1 MKSIFLFFAVM
12 LTGFWLIKPGF
23 ARGNDNEPQRLS
35 FWGRVALSNP
45 LPDTAAVAGKSFTFT
60 IPTNTFANDD
70 PDALRYTAGR
80 TDGFSFPGWL
90 TYDASTATFSGFP
103 ANADHEVLE
112 IEVFAYNDAGNSTS
126 DTFQIVVQA
135 IPEVDLNGTDEGR
148 SYFDFMHE
156 DGPDS
161 IAITDPG
168 VFIRDNDGDE
178 LTKIIVSLSE
188 IELYDPTEEYLL
200 VTEEAIAAARA
211 AGLPDPKYNPVSGD
225 IIITG
230 AASLSEYA
238 AILKEL
244 RYVNI
249 SEDPKVGSRVIVFL
263 ATDEDGNESNT
274 IISDIFVSP
283 DNDPPT
289 LDLNGPEPGVD
300 HDTTYREDTPPAA
313 IANNKVTLED
323 IDYHDLGSFTVTITN
338 RPDGEDETLQL
349 IGTLPVGMGT
359 TYDEATGTMTVT
371 GAASLDIYEKVI
383 QRIGYHNASQDPD
396 LTPRRII
403 ITFDDGDEGDS
414 QSSATVTVNI
424 IPVNDP
430 PNAQADTVT
439 FAEYSRGNVIDAT
452 LPGDVDNL
460 LSELTITI
468 GSLPDLGTVRL
479 ANGTPLKVGDVL
491 DSTQFAGLR
500 YDTPDNY
507 DGASP
512 PGNLVYAAFDGE
524 FSETSTVTFLI
535 NNAPEA
541 DDFTVTTDEDVP
553 YLFTLADF
561 ADGYF
566 DAEGDTLAFVVITSL
581 PLDGWLL
588 LEEDTVRVGDE
599 LRLTALD
606 SGKLVFV
613 PTLNANGTPYT
624 SFLFRVKDER
634 NAISEPYV
642 VSVVVTPVNDPPAVD
657 TVRVSG
663 PENETIF
670 FTRNDFKE
678 RFSDPEGD
686 TLTKVKIESLPTNGK
701 LFYKGQPVAVGNEF
715 AADQLGS
722 LSFTPNAGFDG
733 TTQFRWNG
741 HDGSAYA
748 ERSAPVIITL
758 IEDNTLAAIDGEIRM
773 EDILVYTG
781 SLVPNVINPANGE
794 LVFATSPIVA
804 TEHGTLTIQADGTFT
819 YTTTDDFSGTDAFVF
834 RVCNTATPMQ
844 CAQATITII
853 VINGRLDSDRDGI
866 PDKDEEPLVIY
877 EGFSPDGDGLND
889 VWRIRSIENYPNNTV
904 RIFNRWGNLVFE
916 ITGYDNQDRAWSSHS
931 TAGLV
936 SGDVPDGTY
945 FYLIDLGNN
954 QAPRSGYVIVN
965 R

>member
-35 FWGRVALSNP
+35 FWGGVTLSNP

-80 TDGFSFPGWL
+80 IDGFNFPGWL

-126 DTFQIVVQA
+126 DVFQIVVQA

-148 SYFDFMHE
+148 SYFDFMRE

-168 VFIRDNDGDE
+168 VFVRDNDGDE
-178 LTKIIVSLSE
+178 LTKVIISLSE

-230 AASLSEYA
+230 AASLAEYA

-349 IGTLPVGMGT
+349 IGTLPVGMGA

-371 GAASLDIYEKVI
+371 GAASLDIYEEVI

-403 ITFDDGDEGDS
+403 ITFDDGDDGDS

-439 FAEYSRGNVIDAT
+439 FAEYSRGNVIDAI

-479 ANGTPLKVGDVL
+479 ANGTPLKVGDIL
-491 DSTQFAGLR
+491 DSTQFVGLR

-541 DDFTVTTDEDVP
+541 NDFTVTTDEDVN
-553 YLFTLADF
+553 YVFTLADF
-561 ADGYF
+561 ADGYS
-566 DAEGDTLAFVVITSL
+566 DAEGDTLAFIVITSL
-581 PLDGWLL
+581 PANGWLL
-588 LEEDTVRVGDE
+588 LDNDTVQLDDE
-599 LRLTALD
+599 IRITALD
-606 SGKLVFV
+606 SGKLTFA
-613 PTLNANGTPYT
+613 PALNANGNPYT
-624 SFLFRVKDER
+624 SFLFRAKDER
-634 NAISEPYV
+634 AAVSEPYIASIIV
-642 VSVVVTPVNDPPAVD
+642 IPVSGPPAVD
-657 TVRVSG
+657 TVLVAG
-663 PENETIF
+663 EENEMIYF
-670 FTRNDFKE
+670 SADDFIA
-678 RFSDPEGD
+678 RFSDPEND
-686 TLTKVKIESLPTNGK
+686 TLTKIRVESLPADGVLLLNDE
-701 LFYKGQPVAVGNEF
+701 PVSVGDEIAVSTL
-715 AADQLGS
+715 DQL
-722 LSFTPNAGFDG
+722 SFRPNFGFDG

-741 HDGSAYA
+741 HDGMAYA
-748 ERSAPVIITL
+748 KRSAPVIIT
-758 IEDNTLAAIDGEIRM
+758 IAEDNRISAVNDTIR
-773 EDILVYTG
+773 LVDVITYGG
-781 SLVPNVINPANGE
+781 SLVQQVINPTGGE
-794 LVFATSPIVA
+794 FVFSPVPIIA
-804 TEHGTLTIQADGTFT
+804 PQHGTLTLQEDGSYT
-819 YTTTDDFSGTDAFVF
+819 YETTEDFAGTDAFTF
-834 RVCNTATPMQ
+834 EVCNTNTPAE
-844 CAQATITII
+844 CAQATVII
-853 VINGRLDSDRDGI
+853 LVAA
-866 PDKDEEPLVIY
+866 PLLVY
-877 EGFSPDGDGLND
+877 EGFSPDGDGTND
-889 VWRIRSIENYPNNTV
+889 VWRIRGIENYPNNTV
-904 RIFNRWGNLVFE
+904 RIFNRWGSAVFE
-916 ITGYDNQDRAWSSHS
+916 ITGYNNLDRAWSSHS

-954 QAPRSGYVIVN
+954 QPPRSGYVIVN